1 MISIGTPLLWSLFA
15 AFVLVALAVDFLAMS
30 RQGAHAVTIREA
42 AVWSLVWVAV
52 SLVFVGWLWWHL
64 GGASADE
71 AARALAGAKALE
83 FVTGYLVEKA
93 LAVDN
98 VFVFLM
104 LFTYFAVP
112 AQFQKRALMIGI
124 VGALVL
130 RAAMIL
136 VGAWLIARFHWIMY
150 LFGAFLVFT
159 GIKMWWAAGQEPDLD
174 ANPALRWINR
184 HMKISPRYDGERF
197 FTMENG
203 VRMATPLFVVIA
215 LIGIV
220 DVVFAVD
227 SIPAIFAIT
236 TDPFI
241 VLTSN
246 VFAILGLRA
255 MYFLLA
261 GMHERF
267 HLLSYGLAVVLAF
280 IGAKMLLIDVYK
292 IPIAWSLGFTVTV
305 LALTML
311 LSLRIPARPGEAGS
325 AYPFGAKKREAESA
339 KEVR

>member
-1 MISIGTPLLWSLFA
+1 MQTIGSPLMWSLFA
-15 AFVLVALAVDFLAMS
+15 AFVLVALLVDFFAMS
-30 RQGAHAVTIREA
+30 KQGAHRVSTREA
-42 AVWSLVWVAV
+42 AIWSLIWVAV
-52 SLVFVGWLWWHL
+52 SFVFMGWMWWYL
-64 GGASADE
+64 GGASSDE
-71 AARALAGAKALE
+71 AARATAQAKSLE
-83 FVTGYLVEKA
+83 YLTGYLIEKA

-98 VFVFLM
+98 IFVFLM

-112 AQFQKRALMIGI
+112 AEFQKRVLMIGI

-136 VGAWLIARFHWIMY
+136 VGAWLIAQFHWVLY
-150 LFGAFLVFT
+150 VFGAFLLFT

-174 ANPALRWINR
+174 NNPALKWIR
-184 HMKISPRYDGERF
+184 GRFKISPTYDGERF
-197 FTMENG
+197 FTVVGG
-203 VRMATPLFVVIA
+203 VRMATPLLVVIL

-220 DVVFAVD
+220 DIVFAVD

-261 GMHERF
+261 DMADRF
-267 HLLSYGLAVVLAF
+267 SLLKYGLALVLMF
-280 IGAKMLLIDVYK
+280 VGVKMLLIDLYK
-292 IPIAWSLGFTVTV
+292 IPVFVSLGVVTTIITASV
-305 LALTML
+305 V
-311 LSLRIPARPGEAGS
+311 LSLRKDARERAGARPVTDVAS
-325 AYPFGAKKREAESA
+325 
-339 KEVR
+339 